1 VNIERDG
8 LRLLILFPAALL
20 WACAGSQGTHRIWTE
35 DQPAVIGAPVE
46 TAPRPTAQPVP
57 QVREIEQP
65 PRAEDIS
72 GAAVTSLMR
81 QARAALDGGRPEQAA
96 SALERALR
104 IEPRNYFV
112 WAMLGQAY
120 LAQQNY
126 EQADSVAA
134 KSNALARGNGL
145 AELHNWRT
153 IAEARS
159 AMGDSAGASAAV
171 QRVRE
176 LEQRLAAYPA
186 APSIP

>member
-1 VNIERDG
+1 VNTQRDG
-8 LRLLILFPAALL
+8 LRLSILLTAVLL
-20 WACAGSQGTHRIWTE
+20 GACAGSQGTHRIWTE
-35 DQPAVIGAPVE
+35 DRPGVVGAPVE
-46 TAPRPTAQPVP
+46 TAPRPEAQPVP
-57 QVREIEQP
+57 QVRETEQP

-96 SALERALR
+96 AALERALR

-112 WAMLGQAY
+112 WAMLGQTY

-145 AELHNWRT
+145 AELQNWRT

-159 AMGDSAGASAAV
+159 AMGDSAGAGAAA

-176 LEQRLAAYPA
+176 LEQRLSAFPA
-186 APSIP
+186 P